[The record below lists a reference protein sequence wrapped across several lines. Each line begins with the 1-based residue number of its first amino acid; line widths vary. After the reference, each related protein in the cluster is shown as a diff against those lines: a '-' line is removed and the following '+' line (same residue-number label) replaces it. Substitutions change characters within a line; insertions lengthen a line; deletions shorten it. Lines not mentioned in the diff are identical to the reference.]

1 MLKLWKVNAKA
12 GDATVK
18 YPFAPFPTNKDMRG
32 KPEHNA
38 ELCIACGACGVA
50 CPADAIRMDTD
61 LAADTITWSIDYGRC
76 IFCGR
81 CEEACPMEAIKLT
94 EEFELAVMSKDDLT
108 SKSVYTLEHC
118 SRCGKPFAPHKEI
131 DYAKRLLQKAG
142 GMEAIQAARAAY
154 DALSDQRKAQ
164 VSNYDVL
171 LAAEKKLAQLQDEAV
186 AHVEELIDAI
196 GQPVIPAS
204 RAAVEAARAA
214 YDALGQKLQER
225 VGNYDVLLA
234 AEARL
239 AELNA
244 QDIYKTTG
252 DFIVSKGAPVTGS
265 IGGEWAVIGL
275 ARSGYPVPA
284 NYFDDYYARVE
295 KYVKNCSGVLHERK
309 YTEYSRVILALTAIG
324 RNPSKVAGYNLLMP
338 LGDFEKTIWQ
348 GMNGP
353 IWALIAL
360 DSGNYD
366 IPKNPAAK
374 TQATR
379 QLYIDEIIKN
389 QMKDG
394 GWSLTGTGDS
404 DVDIT
409 AMALQALAKYQDQK
423 AVKTATDKALAYLSN
438 VQDSKGGFA
447 SWGTT
452 NVESVAQVVVA
463 LCELGVS
470 LDDSR
475 FVKSGHTLTENLLS
489 FRQSNGGFY
498 HVLDG
503 SDGNNQMS
511 SEQGFYALVAI
522 DRAANGQNSLYR
534 MDDVTKNTSKPST
547 SVSKGNVDASV
558 NVPGVTA
565 PGTTFTDIKNH
576 ANKAAIEELASRGI
590 INGMGK
596 GTFMPN
602 KTMTRA
608 EFAAIVTRALGLAA
622 KDTKAFTDVPS
633 SKWYAGYIGTA
644 NSSGIV
650 NGVGSGKFNPDGTIT
665 RQEAAAM
672 VARAAKLCGLDPS
685 MDAAATKDMLAQ
697 FGDYRS
703 VASWAKEPMAFCYSV
718 NILDQSDL
726 NIEPTKAILRC
737 EIAQMLYNML
747 SAAELI

>member
-1 MLKLWKVNAKA
+1 MRRIKRISAWILTLAILLTL
-12 GDATVK
+12 TV
-18 YPFAPFPTNKDMRG
+18 PAFA
-32 KPEHNA
+32 A
-38 ELCIACGACGVA
+38 
-50 CPADAIRMDTD
+50 
-61 LAADTITWSIDYGRC
+61 S
-76 IFCGR
+76 
-81 CEEACPMEAIKLT
+81 
-94 EEFELAVMSKDDLT
+94 
-108 SKSVYTLEHC
+108 SVQSEVQG
-118 SRCGKPFAPHKEI
+118 S
-131 DYAKRLLQKAG
+131 
-142 GMEAIQAARAAY
+142 AAY
-154 DALSDQRKAQ
+154 M
-164 VSNYDVL
+164 VS
-171 LAAEKKLAQLQDEAV
+171 AV
-186 AHVEELIDAI
+186 KSPEV
-196 GQPVIPAS
+196 
-204 RAAVEAARAA
+204 
-214 YDALGQKLQER
+214 
-225 VGNYDVLLA
+225 
-234 AEARL
+234 
-239 AELNA
+239 
-244 QDIYKTTG
+244 
-252 DFIVSKGAPVTGS
+252 GS
-265 IGGEWAVIGL
+265 IGGEWAIIGL
-275 ARSGYPVPA
+275 ARFGYTVPA
-284 NYFDDYYARVE
+284 NYYDDYYARVE

-324 RNPSKVAGYNLLMP
+324 RDPSKVAGYNLLTP

-366 IPKNPAAK
+366 IPKNPTAK

-379 QLYIDEIIKN
+379 QLYIDEILNN

-394 GWSLTGTGDS
+394 GWSLTGTGES

-423 AVKTATDKALAYLSN
+423 AVKTATDSALTWLSKN
-438 VQDSKGGFA
+438 QDSKGGYA

-452 NVESVAQVVVA
+452 NVESVAQVIVA
-463 LCELGVS
+463 LCELGMD
-470 LDDSR
+470 LNDSR
-475 FVKSGHTLTENLLS
+475 FVKNGHTLTENLLS

-511 SEQGFYALVAI
+511 AEQGFYALVAI
-522 DRAANGQNSLYR
+522 DRAENGKNSLYR
-534 MDDVTKNTSKPST
+534 MGDVTKNTAKPST
-547 SVSKGNVDASV
+547 TVKKGNADASV
-558 NVPGVTA
+558 SVPAVSA
-565 PGTTFTDIKNH
+565 PGTTFSDVKNH
-576 ANKAAIEELASRGI
+576 ANQTAIEALASRGI
-590 INGMGK
+590 INGMGQ

-622 KDTKAFTDVPS
+622 NDTKVFSDVPS

-650 NGVGSGKFNPDGTIT
+650 NGVGNGKFNPEGTIT

-672 VARAAKLCGLDPS
+672 VARAAKLCGLDTA
-685 MDAAATKDMLAQ
+685 MDAAATRDMLAQ

-703 VASWAKEPMAFCYSV
+703 VASWAKEPMAFCYSA

-747 SAAELI
+747 TAAELI

>member
-1 MLKLWKVNAKA
+1 MKQIRK
-12 GDATVK
+12 
-18 YPFAPFPTNKDMRG
+18 FA
-32 KPEHNA
+32 A
-38 ELCIACGACGVA
+38 LI
-50 CPADAIRMDTD
+50 
-61 LAADTITWSIDYGRC
+61 LAFSVL
-76 IFCGR
+76 FS
-81 CEEACPMEAIKLT
+81 
-94 EEFELAVMSKDDLT
+94 LAVPTFAASSVQSEVQSSAAFMLS
-108 SKSVYTLEHC
+108 SVKSPEV
-118 SRCGKPFAPHKEI
+118 
-131 DYAKRLLQKAG
+131 
-142 GMEAIQAARAAY
+142 
-154 DALSDQRKAQ
+154 
-164 VSNYDVL
+164 
-171 LAAEKKLAQLQDEAV
+171 
-186 AHVEELIDAI
+186 
-196 GQPVIPAS
+196 
-204 RAAVEAARAA
+204 
-214 YDALGQKLQER
+214 
-225 VGNYDVLLA
+225 
-234 AEARL
+234 
-239 AELNA
+239 
-244 QDIYKTTG
+244 
-252 DFIVSKGAPVTGS
+252 GS

-275 ARSGYPVPA
+275 ARSGYSVPA
-284 NYFDDYYARVE
+284 DYYDEYYTRVE

-324 RNPSKVAGYNLLMP
+324 RDPSKVAGYNLLMP

-348 GMNGP
+348 GLNGP

-404 DVDIT
+404 DVDIS

-423 AVKTATDKALAYLSN
+423 AVKTATDKALTYLSK
-438 VQDSKGGFA
+438 VQDSKGGYA

-463 LCELGVS
+463 LCELGIS

-511 SEQGFYALVAI
+511 AEQGFYALVAI
-522 DRAANGQNSLYR
+522 DRAENGKTTLYR
-534 MDDVTKNTSKPST
+534 MGDVTKSTSKPASN
-547 SVSKGNVDASV
+547 VNKGNADASV
-558 NVPGVTA
+558 KVPGVTA
-565 PGTTFTDIKNH
+565 PDTTFTDIKNH

-622 KDTKAFTDVPS
+622 KDTKVFTDVPS
-633 SKWYAGYIGTA
+633 SNGTPVTLA
-644 NSSGIV
+644 Q
-650 NGVGSGKFNPDGTIT
+650 PT
-665 RQEAAAM
+665 AAALSTALAAASLIRT
-672 VARAAKLCGLDPS
+672 ARSPGRRPPQWWQERRSSAGWTLRWARLRQRICWHSSETIAAWHPGRRNRWRSATPSISSTRATSISNLQRRFCAAKLH
-685 MDAAATKDMLAQ
+685 
-697 FGDYRS
+697 
-703 VASWAKEPMAFCYSV
+703 
-718 NILDQSDL
+718 
-726 NIEPTKAILRC
+726 RC
-737 EIAQMLYNML
+737 FTIC
-747 SAAELI
+747 

>member
-1 MLKLWKVNAKA
+1 MRRIKRISAWILALAILLTL
-12 GDATVK
+12 TV
-18 YPFAPFPTNKDMRG
+18 PT
-32 KPEHNA
+32 
-38 ELCIACGACGVA
+38 
-50 CPADAIRMDTD
+50 
-61 LAADTITWSIDYGRC
+61 LAAS
-76 IFCGR
+76 
-81 CEEACPMEAIKLT
+81 
-94 EEFELAVMSKDDLT
+94 
-108 SKSVYTLEHC
+108 SVQNEVQG
-118 SRCGKPFAPHKEI
+118 S
-131 DYAKRLLQKAG
+131 
-142 GMEAIQAARAAY
+142 AAY
-154 DALSDQRKAQ
+154 MVSAVKAPE
-164 VSNYDVL
+164 V
-171 LAAEKKLAQLQDEAV
+171 
-186 AHVEELIDAI
+186 
-196 GQPVIPAS
+196 
-204 RAAVEAARAA
+204 
-214 YDALGQKLQER
+214 
-225 VGNYDVLLA
+225 
-234 AEARL
+234 
-239 AELNA
+239 
-244 QDIYKTTG
+244 
-252 DFIVSKGAPVTGS
+252 GS

-275 ARSGYPVPA
+275 ARSGYSVPKD
-284 NYFDDYYARVE
+284 YFDNYYVNVE
-295 KYVKNCSGVLHERK
+295 KYVKSCNGVLHERK

-324 RNPSKVAGYNLLMP
+324 RDPSKVAGYNLLTP

-348 GMNGP
+348 GLNGP

-360 DSGNYD
+360 DSGNYE

-379 QLYIDEIIKN
+379 QLYIDEIVKN
-389 QMKDG
+389 QKKDG
-394 GWSLTGTGDS
+394 GWALTDTADT

-423 AVKTATDKALAYLSN
+423 AVKAATDKALAYLSN
-438 VQDSKGGFA
+438 VQDSKGGYA

-452 NVESVAQVVVA
+452 NVESVAQVIVA

-498 HVLDG
+498 HVIDG

-534 MDDVTKNTSKPST
+534 MGDAVKNTSKPNT

-558 NVPGVTA
+558 NVPSVTA
-565 PGTTFTDIKNH
+565 PGTTFNDVKNH
-576 ANKAAIEELASRGI
+576 ANQTAIEQLASRGI

-633 SKWYAGYIGTA
+633 SKWYAGYIGTS

-672 VARAAKLCGLDPS
+672 VARAAKLCGLDTS
-685 MDAAATKDMLAQ
+685 MDAASVKDMLAQ

>member
-1 MLKLWKVNAKA
+1 MMLSHRSSMFLRPMLGRVFENGGTMMKRFLTIFLTLVLLLGLFALPAGASSATLDTAAKKAAAFAVSSMPHPGA
-12 GDATVK
+12 GD
-18 YPFAPFPTNKDMRG
+18 D
-32 KPEHNA
+32 
-38 ELCIACGACGVA
+38 
-50 CPADAIRMDTD
+50 
-61 LAADTITWSIDYGRC
+61 
-76 IFCGR
+76 
-81 CEEACPMEAIKLT
+81 
-94 EEFELAVMSKDDLT
+94 
-108 SKSVYTLEHC
+108 
-118 SRCGKPFAPHKEI
+118 
-131 DYAKRLLQKAG
+131 
-142 GMEAIQAARAAY
+142 
-154 DALSDQRKAQ
+154 
-164 VSNYDVL
+164 
-171 LAAEKKLAQLQDEAV
+171 
-186 AHVEELIDAI
+186 
-196 GQPVIPAS
+196 
-204 RAAVEAARAA
+204 
-214 YDALGQKLQER
+214 
-225 VGNYDVLLA
+225 
-234 AEARL
+234 
-239 AELNA
+239 
-244 QDIYKTTG
+244 
-252 DFIVSKGAPVTGS
+252 
-265 IGGEWAVIGL
+265 WAVIGTVRGGFDTPEHWTDSYYRAIA
-275 ARSGYPVPA
+275 ARLQETNGVLSKTRLTE
-284 NYFDDYYARVE
+284 YARV
-295 KYVKNCSGVLHERK
+295 VLG
-309 YTEYSRVILALTAIG
+309 LTAIG
-324 RNPSKVAGYNLLMP
+324 ENPRNVAGYNLLTP

-366 IPKNPAAK
+366 IPQNPAAK

-379 QLYIDEIIKN
+379 QLYIDEIVKN
-389 QMKDG
+389 QKKDG
-394 GWSLTGTGDS
+394 GWSLTDTGDS

-423 AVKTATDKALAYLSN
+423 AVKSATDKALDYLSD
-438 VQDSKGGFA
+438 VQDSKGGYA

-452 NVESVAQVVVA
+452 NVESAAQVVVA
-463 LCELGVS
+463 LCELGIS

-511 SEQGFYALVAI
+511 TEQGFYALVAI
-522 DRAANGQNSLYR
+522 DRAENGKNTLYR
-534 MDDVTKNTSKPST
+534 MGDVTKNTSKPASNAN
-547 SVSKGNVDASV
+547 KGNADASV

-565 PGTTFTDIKNH
+565 PGTTFTDVKNH
-576 ANKAAIEELASRGI
+576 VNKAAIEELASRGI

-672 VARAAKLCGLDPS
+672 VARAAKLCGLDTA

-703 VASWAKEPMAFCYSV
+703 VASWAKEPMAFCYSA

-726 NIEPTKAILRC
+726 NIEPTKAILRR

-747 SAAELI
+747 TAAELI

>member
-1 MLKLWKVNAKA
+1 MRRIKRISAWILTLAILLTL
-12 GDATVK
+12 TV
-18 YPFAPFPTNKDMRG
+18 
-32 KPEHNA
+32 
-38 ELCIACGACGVA
+38 
-50 CPADAIRMDTD
+50 PA
-61 LAADTITWSIDYGRC
+61 LAAS
-76 IFCGR
+76 
-81 CEEACPMEAIKLT
+81 
-94 EEFELAVMSKDDLT
+94 
-108 SKSVYTLEHC
+108 SVQNEVQG
-118 SRCGKPFAPHKEI
+118 S
-131 DYAKRLLQKAG
+131 
-142 GMEAIQAARAAY
+142 AAY
-154 DALSDQRKAQ
+154 MVSAVKAPE
-164 VSNYDVL
+164 V
-171 LAAEKKLAQLQDEAV
+171 
-186 AHVEELIDAI
+186 
-196 GQPVIPAS
+196 
-204 RAAVEAARAA
+204 
-214 YDALGQKLQER
+214 
-225 VGNYDVLLA
+225 
-234 AEARL
+234 
-239 AELNA
+239 
-244 QDIYKTTG
+244 
-252 DFIVSKGAPVTGS
+252 GS
-265 IGGEWAVIGL
+265 IGGEWAIIGL
-275 ARSGYPVPA
+275 ARSGYSVPA
-284 NYFDDYYARVE
+284 DYYDEYYTRVE

-309 YTEYSRVILALTAIG
+309 YTEYSRVVLALTAIG
-324 RNPSKVAGYNLLMP
+324 RDPSKVAGYNLLMP

-348 GMNGP
+348 GLNGP

-360 DSGNYD
+360 DSGNYE

-379 QLYIDEIIKN
+379 QLYIDEILNN

-423 AVKTATDKALAYLSN
+423 AVKTATDKALTYLSN
-438 VQDSKGGFA
+438 VQDRKGGFA

-463 LCELGVS
+463 FCELGMD
-470 LDDSR
+470 LNDSR
-475 FVKSGHTLTENLLS
+475 FVKNGHGLVENLLS

-498 HVLDG
+498 HVMDG

-511 SEQGFYALVAI
+511 AEQGFYALVAI
-522 DRAANGQNSLYR
+522 DRAENGKNSLYR
-534 MDDVTKNTSKPST
+534 MGDVVKNNSKPNT
-547 SVSKGNVDASV
+547 NINKSKADPSV
-558 NVPGVTA
+558 NVPDVTA
-565 PGTTFTDIKNH
+565 PGTTFSDVKNH
-576 ANKAAIEELASRGI
+576 ANQTAIEQLASRSI

-596 GTFMPN
+596 GTFAPN

-608 EFAAIVTRALGLAA
+608 EFAAIVTRALGLPA

-644 NSSGIV
+644 NISGIV

-685 MDAAATKDMLAQ
+685 MDEAATKDMLAQ

-703 VASWAKEPMAFCYSV
+703 VASWAKKPMAFCYSV

>member
-1 MLKLWKVNAKA
+1 MRRIKRISAWILTLAILLTL
-12 GDATVK
+12 TVS
-18 YPFAPFPTNKDMRG
+18 A
-32 KPEHNA
+32 
-38 ELCIACGACGVA
+38 
-50 CPADAIRMDTD
+50 
-61 LAADTITWSIDYGRC
+61 LAAS
-76 IFCGR
+76 
-81 CEEACPMEAIKLT
+81 
-94 EEFELAVMSKDDLT
+94 
-108 SKSVYTLEHC
+108 SVQNEVQG
-118 SRCGKPFAPHKEI
+118 S
-131 DYAKRLLQKAG
+131 
-142 GMEAIQAARAAY
+142 AAY
-154 DALSDQRKAQ
+154 MVSAVKAPE
-164 VSNYDVL
+164 V
-171 LAAEKKLAQLQDEAV
+171 
-186 AHVEELIDAI
+186 
-196 GQPVIPAS
+196 
-204 RAAVEAARAA
+204 
-214 YDALGQKLQER
+214 
-225 VGNYDVLLA
+225 
-234 AEARL
+234 
-239 AELNA
+239 
-244 QDIYKTTG
+244 
-252 DFIVSKGAPVTGS
+252 GS
-265 IGGEWAVIGL
+265 IGGEWAIIGL
-275 ARSGYPVPA
+275 ARSGYSVPA
-284 NYFDDYYARVE
+284 DYYDEYYTRVE
-295 KYVKNCSGVLHERK
+295 KYVKNCNGVLHERK
-309 YTEYSRVILALTAIG
+309 YTEYSRVVLALTAIG
-324 RNPSKVAGYNLLMP
+324 RDPSKVAGYNLLTP
-338 LGDFEKTIWQ
+338 LGDFDKTIWQ
-348 GMNGP
+348 GLNGP

-360 DSGNYD
+360 DSGNYE

-379 QLYIDEIIKN
+379 QLYIDEILNN

-423 AVKTATDKALAYLSN
+423 AVKTATDKALTYLSN

-463 LCELGVS
+463 FCELGMD
-470 LDDSR
+470 LNDSR
-475 FVKSGHTLTENLLS
+475 FVKNGHGLVENLLS

-498 HVLDG
+498 HVMDG

-511 SEQGFYALVAI
+511 AEQGFYALVAI
-522 DRAANGQNSLYR
+522 DRAENGKNSLYR
-534 MDDVTKNTSKPST
+534 MGDVTKNTSKPNT
-547 SVSKGNVDASV
+547 NINKSKADPSV

-565 PGTTFTDIKNH
+565 PGTTFSDVKNH
-576 ANKAAIEELASRGI
+576 ANQTAIEQLASRGI

-596 GTFMPN
+596 GTFAPN

-672 VARAAKLCGLDPS
+672 VARATKLCGLDTS
-685 MDAAATKDMLAQ
+685 MDAASVKDMLAQ
-697 FGDYRS
+697 FGDYRG
-703 VASWAKEPMAFCYSV
+703 VASWAKEPLAFCYAA

-747 SAAELI
+747 TAAELI

>member
-1 MLKLWKVNAKA
+1 MRRIKRISAWILTLAILLTL
-12 GDATVK
+12 TV
-18 YPFAPFPTNKDMRG
+18 PT
-32 KPEHNA
+32 
-38 ELCIACGACGVA
+38 
-50 CPADAIRMDTD
+50 
-61 LAADTITWSIDYGRC
+61 LAAS
-76 IFCGR
+76 
-81 CEEACPMEAIKLT
+81 
-94 EEFELAVMSKDDLT
+94 
-108 SKSVYTLEHC
+108 SVQSEVQG
-118 SRCGKPFAPHKEI
+118 S
-131 DYAKRLLQKAG
+131 
-142 GMEAIQAARAAY
+142 AAY
-154 DALSDQRKAQ
+154 MVSAVKAPE
-164 VSNYDVL
+164 V
-171 LAAEKKLAQLQDEAV
+171 
-186 AHVEELIDAI
+186 
-196 GQPVIPAS
+196 
-204 RAAVEAARAA
+204 
-214 YDALGQKLQER
+214 
-225 VGNYDVLLA
+225 
-234 AEARL
+234 
-239 AELNA
+239 
-244 QDIYKTTG
+244 
-252 DFIVSKGAPVTGS
+252 GS

-275 ARSGYPVPA
+275 ARSGYSVPT
-284 NYFDDYYARVE
+284 NYYDDYYARVE

-324 RNPSKVAGYNLLMP
+324 RDPSKVAGYNLLTP

-348 GMNGP
+348 GLNGP

-360 DSGNYD
+360 DSGNYE
-366 IPKNPAAK
+366 IPKNTAAK

-379 QLYIDEIIKN
+379 QLYVDEIVKN
-389 QMKDG
+389 QKKDG
-394 GWSLTGTGDS
+394 GWALTDTGDS

-423 AVKTATDKALAYLSN
+423 AVKSATDKALDYLSN
-438 VQDSKGGFA
+438 AQDSKGGYA

-463 LCELGVS
+463 LCELGIS

-475 FVKSGHTLTENLLS
+475 FVKSGYTLTGNLLS
-489 FRQSNGGFY
+489 FRQANGGFY

-534 MDDVTKNTSKPST
+534 MGDVTKNTSKPT
-547 SVSKGNVDASV
+547 ANVSKGNADASV

-565 PGTTFTDIKNH
+565 PGTTFSDIKNH

-596 GTFMPN
+596 GTFAPN

-622 KDTKAFTDVPS
+622 KDTKAFTDVPA

-672 VARAAKLCGLDPS
+672 VARAAKLCGLDTS

-747 SAAELI
+747 TAAELI

>member
-1 MLKLWKVNAKA
+1 
-12 GDATVK
+12 
-18 YPFAPFPTNKDMRG
+18 
-32 KPEHNA
+32 
-38 ELCIACGACGVA
+38 
-50 CPADAIRMDTD
+50 
-61 LAADTITWSIDYGRC
+61 
-76 IFCGR
+76 
-81 CEEACPMEAIKLT
+81 
-94 EEFELAVMSKDDLT
+94 
-108 SKSVYTLEHC
+108 
-118 SRCGKPFAPHKEI
+118 
-131 DYAKRLLQKAG
+131 
-142 GMEAIQAARAAY
+142 
-154 DALSDQRKAQ
+154 
-164 VSNYDVL
+164 
-171 LAAEKKLAQLQDEAV
+171 
-186 AHVEELIDAI
+186 
-196 GQPVIPAS
+196 
-204 RAAVEAARAA
+204 
-214 YDALGQKLQER
+214 
-225 VGNYDVLLA
+225 
-234 AEARL
+234 
-239 AELNA
+239 
-244 QDIYKTTG
+244 
-252 DFIVSKGAPVTGS
+252 
-265 IGGEWAVIGL
+265 
-275 ARSGYPVPA
+275 
-284 NYFDDYYARVE
+284 
-295 KYVKNCSGVLHERK
+295 
-309 YTEYSRVILALTAIG
+309 
-324 RNPSKVAGYNLLMP
+324 
-338 LGDFEKTIWQ
+338 
-348 GMNGP
+348 MNGP
-353 IWALIAL
+353 IWGLIAL

-423 AVKTATDKALAYLSN
+423 AVKTATDSALTWLSKN
-438 VQDSKGGFA
+438 QDSKGGFA

-452 NVESVAQVVVA
+452 NVESVAQVIVA
-463 LCELGVS
+463 LCELGIS

-475 FVKSGHTLTENLLS
+475 FVKNGHTLTENLLS

-511 SEQGFYALVAI
+511 AEQGFYALVAI
-522 DRAANGQNSLYR
+522 DRAENGKNSLYR
-534 MDDVTKNTSKPST
+534 MGDVTKATTKPST
-547 SVSKGNVDASV
+547 TVKKGSADASV
-558 NVPGVTA
+558 SVPAVTA
-565 PGTTFTDIKNH
+565 PGTTFSDVKNH
-576 ANKAAIEELASRGI
+576 ANKAAIEALASRGI

-672 VARAAKLCGLDPS
+672 VARAAKLCGLDTS
-685 MDAAATKDMLAQ
+685 MDAASVKDMLAQ

-747 SAAELI
+747 TAAELI

>member
-1 MLKLWKVNAKA
+1 MMKKIRK
-12 GDATVK
+12 
-18 YPFAPFPTNKDMRG
+18 FAALVLT
-32 KPEHNA
+32 
-38 ELCIACGACGVA
+38 LCVLVS
-50 CPADAIRMDTD
+50 
-61 LAADTITWSIDYGRC
+61 LAAPALAASGVQS
-76 IFCGR
+76 
-81 CEEACPMEAIKLT
+81 
-94 EEFELAVMSKDDLT
+94 ELQGS
-108 SKSVYTLEHC
+108 
-118 SRCGKPFAPHKEI
+118 
-131 DYAKRLLQKAG
+131 
-142 GMEAIQAARAAY
+142 AAY
-154 DALSDQRKAQ
+154 MLSAVKAPE
-164 VSNYDVL
+164 V
-171 LAAEKKLAQLQDEAV
+171 
-186 AHVEELIDAI
+186 
-196 GQPVIPAS
+196 
-204 RAAVEAARAA
+204 
-214 YDALGQKLQER
+214 
-225 VGNYDVLLA
+225 
-234 AEARL
+234 
-239 AELNA
+239 
-244 QDIYKTTG
+244 
-252 DFIVSKGAPVTGS
+252 GS

-295 KYVKNCSGVLHERK
+295 KYVKDCAGVLHERK

-324 RNPSKVAGYNLLMP
+324 RDPANVAGYNLLTP

-348 GMNGP
+348 GLNGP

-360 DSGNYD
+360 DSGSYD

-379 QLYIDEIIKN
+379 QLYINEILNN
-389 QMKDG
+389 QLADG
-394 GWSLTGTGDS
+394 GWNLTGTGNS
-404 DVDIT
+404 DPDMT

-423 AVKTATDKALAYLSN
+423 SVQSATDKALTWLSK
-438 VQDSKGGFA
+438 VQDSKGGYA

-452 NVESVAQVVVA
+452 NVESAAQVVVA
-463 LCELGVS
+463 LCELGIS

-522 DRAANGQNSLYR
+522 DRAENGKNTLYR
-534 MDDVTKNTSKPST
+534 MGDVTKNTSKPASN
-547 SVSKGNVDASV
+547 VSKGNADASV
-558 NVPGVTA
+558 KVPGVTA

-672 VARAAKLCGLDPS
+672 VARAAKLCGLDTAMS
-685 MDAAATKDMLAQ
+685 AAVTKDMLAQ
-697 FGDYRS
+697 FGDYRG
-703 VASWAKEPMAFCYSV
+703 VASWAKEPLAFCYAAG
-718 NILDQSDL
+718 ILDQSDL

-747 SAAELI
+747 TAAELI

>member
-1 MLKLWKVNAKA
+1 MRRIKRISAWILTLAILLTL
-12 GDATVK
+12 TV
-18 YPFAPFPTNKDMRG
+18 
-32 KPEHNA
+32 
-38 ELCIACGACGVA
+38 
-50 CPADAIRMDTD
+50 PA
-61 LAADTITWSIDYGRC
+61 LAAS
-76 IFCGR
+76 
-81 CEEACPMEAIKLT
+81 
-94 EEFELAVMSKDDLT
+94 
-108 SKSVYTLEHC
+108 SVQSEVQ
-118 SRCGKPFAPHKEI
+118 SS
-131 DYAKRLLQKAG
+131 
-142 GMEAIQAARAAY
+142 AAY
-154 DALSDQRKAQ
+154 MVSAVKAPE
-164 VSNYDVL
+164 V
-171 LAAEKKLAQLQDEAV
+171 
-186 AHVEELIDAI
+186 
-196 GQPVIPAS
+196 
-204 RAAVEAARAA
+204 
-214 YDALGQKLQER
+214 
-225 VGNYDVLLA
+225 
-234 AEARL
+234 
-239 AELNA
+239 
-244 QDIYKTTG
+244 
-252 DFIVSKGAPVTGS
+252 GS
-265 IGGEWAVIGL
+265 IGGEWAIIGL
-275 ARSGYPVPA
+275 ARSGYSVPA
-284 NYFDDYYARVE
+284 DYYDEYYTRVE

-324 RNPSKVAGYNLLMP
+324 RDPSKVAGYNLLMP

-348 GMNGP
+348 GLNGP

-360 DSGNYD
+360 D
-366 IPKNPAAK
+366 
-374 TQATR
+374 
-379 QLYIDEIIKN
+379 YIDEILNN

-394 GWSLTGTGDS
+394 GWSLTGTGES

-423 AVKTATDKALAYLSN
+423 AVKTATDSALTWLSKN
-438 VQDSKGGFA
+438 QDSKGGYA

-452 NVESVAQVVVA
+452 NVESVAQVIVA
-463 LCELGVS
+463 LCELGMN
-470 LDDSR
+470 LNDSR
-475 FVKSGHTLTENLLS
+475 FVKNGHTLTENLLS

-534 MDDVTKNTSKPST
+534 MSDVAKNTSKPAT

-565 PGTTFTDIKNH
+565 PGTTFTDVKNH
-576 ANKAAIEELASRGI
+576 VNKAAIEELASRGI

-672 VARAAKLCGLDPS
+672 VARAAKLCGLDTA